1 VSKPINIR
9 WLIAHEPKHLFLRT
23 AEAFAREI
31 AASSDGRLTV
41 EIVSMEDLGPQPT
54 VIAEYQGQTYETTPH
69 CLTHLDQGRVEMTQ
83 TQVYHYAMY
92 NENFRVL
99 DMPFLFRD
107 HDHASRVLE
116 GDIGRALLGS
126 LPRHGNLKGLAFTYS
141 GGYRVIGTDQPISSL
156 DDFNGLRIRTNA
168 NPVNTDTM
176 TALGAEAVAL
186 QGYGYDEIRA
196 GELDAADTTY
206 LRFQGSHILKTY
218 HSLFLTA
225 IAMRD
230 DFLQSLPAD
239 LQQLVQDAA
248 FRAARI
254 ERQWSLEDTDRF
266 EQEADANG
274 VTITELTAQDTE
286 QMQQRLGTVYNTWRE
301 RFMPGLVDR
310 ILAH

>member
-1 VSKPINIR
+1 MSKTTTIR

-23 AEAFAREI
+23 AEAFAKEI
-31 AASSDGRLTV
+31 ETASNGRLNV
-41 EIVSMEDLGPQPT
+41 EIVSLEDLGPQPT

-69 CLTHLDQGRVEMTQ
+69 CLTHLNEGRVEMTQ

-99 DMPFLFRD
+99 DMPFLFKD

-116 GDIGRALLGS
+116 GDIGRAMLGS

-141 GGYRVIGTDQPISSL
+141 GGYRVIGTDSKL
-156 DDFNGLRIRTNA
+156 NGVEDFEGLRIRTNA

-176 TALGAEAVAL
+176 TALGAEAIAL
-186 QGYGYDEIRA
+186 QGYGYDEIRS
-196 GELDAADTTY
+196 GDLDAADTTY
-206 LRFQGSHILKTY
+206 LRFQGRHILKTY

-225 IAMRD
+225 IAVRE
-230 DFLQSLPAD
+230 DFLQTLPAD

-266 EQEADANG
+266 EQEAADNG
-274 VTITELTAQDTE
+274 VTITEINDE
-286 QMQQRLGTVYNTWRE
+286 QRSTMQQRVQVVYNTWRQ
-301 RFMPGLVDR
+301 RLMPGLVDR
-310 ILAH
+310 ILAA